1 MYTIYFTKTK
11 KILVDEQ
18 VIEITWDITE
28 ENQENVFNFLWKG
41 MDLDMNFEKSL
52 VKILDK
58 RNELLFIYKYKTDI
72 LNKLWDELKEKIFRG
87 V

>member
-1 MYTIYFTKTK
+1 
-11 KILVDEQ
+11 
-18 VIEITWDITE
+18 
-28 ENQENVFNFLWKG
+28 

-72 LNKLWDELKEKIFRG
+72 LNKL
-87 V
+87 